1 MRNLQVALLFT
12 AAGVV
17 AACQSS
23 VSSYESRV
31 FLQRAEHLE
40 TVLDKAIDQAGQL
53 PDESR
58 RVDELKR
65 LGRLANQLGR
75 ERLGGYMSYVDDDI
89 VRFRAAEVELGTI
102 ETQLPVH

>member
-12 AAGVV
+12 ASGVLT
-17 AACQSS
+17 ACMSS
-23 VSSYESRV
+23 VSAYESRT

-40 TVLDKAIDQAGQL
+40 SVLDKAFDRAGQL

-75 ERLGGYMSYVDDDI
+75 ERLEGYMSYVDDDI
-89 VRFRAAEVELGTI
+89 VRFRAAEVELGKI
-102 ETQLPVH
+102 DTQLPVH